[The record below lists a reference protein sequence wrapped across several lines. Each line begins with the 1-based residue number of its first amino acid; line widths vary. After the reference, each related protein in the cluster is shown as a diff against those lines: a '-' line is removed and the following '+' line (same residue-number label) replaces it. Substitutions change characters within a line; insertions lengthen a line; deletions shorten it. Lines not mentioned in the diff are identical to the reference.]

1 MTRQRRRV
9 YVTQIE
15 GMAAIGLLR
24 KYWVEDCDTP
34 GMKRIVAEDEE
45 GVTYETRCVDYRAA
59 KKVILYLADASK
71 YSRDVVAVD
80 NMVEKDEVFDEG
92 N

>member
-1 MTRQRRRV
+1 MTRQRRHV

-15 GMAAIGLLR
+15 GMAAVGLLK
-24 KYWVEDCDTP
+24 KYWVEECDTP

-45 GVTYETRCVDYRAA
+45 GVQYETRCVDSRAA
-59 KKVILYLADASK
+59 GKIILYLADASK

-80 NMVEKDEVFDEG
+80 NMVEKDEVFEEE